1 MTKEQILEMNPGV
14 ELNAEVAEK
23 AIGRIVVNDATLG
36 YMERSAD
43 QQGSVWGMLKPYS
56 EQMSAAD

>member
-1 MTKEQILEMNPGV
+1 MNPGV
-14 ELNAEVAEK
+14 DLNAAVAEK
-23 AIGRIVVNDATLG
+23 AIGRIVINDETLVH
-36 YMERSAD
+36 MERSAD